1 MRSSIISNAV
11 SFLRDSSTQESPL
24 DKRIEFLRV
33 KGLTQ
38 EEIDAALA
46 QVGITRVD
54 APIASSS
61 TVSTAEGEFFAV
73 PVTTQPKHVVPQ
85 YHNTV
90 PAYNYAFDA
99 RRMPP
104 PQREK
109 DWKDWFVSWF
119 TCELRAPGGLTG
131 DWLYQVMAVVSG
143 TVAVGAY
150 SLAKKFLF
158 PHLTPPPL
166 DAFQQTQASLEA
178 QFDAISK
185 QLADLQTESDA
196 QRKIVEASKDEVA
209 RVVSEVDA
217 ALRELKLEEEKAKLE
232 LKEIR
237 EEVGNV
243 RELVPK
249 LIQSSQASA
258 TNTLADVQAELKSL
272 KTLLLSRPSQ
282 PTTPSMGYP
291 QPPPSSTA
299 LPYGV
304 GTPTGSSTANLPY
317 GAAPGLS
324 SSPPPGPNSGYLL
337 SGRPSIPAWQL
348 AAAAGTATRST
359 SSPAVPTVV
368 STTTTTTTNT
378 ASTDITS
385 SSAFE
390 GSAVLVQSSEAE
402 H

>member
-1 MRSSIISNAV
+1 MRSSYVSNAV
-11 SFLRDSSTQESPL
+11 SFLRDSATQESPL

-54 APIASSS
+54 APVASSS
-61 TVSTAEGEFFAV
+61 TSSSSDAEYFSV
-73 PVTTQPKHVVPQ
+73 PVTTQPQPVVHQ
-85 YHNTV
+85 YRH
-90 PAYNYAFDA
+90 PMYDYAYDA
-99 RRMPP
+99 RRLPP
-104 PQREK
+104 PQRER
-109 DWKDWFVSWF
+109 DWKDWF
-119 TCELRAPGGLTG
+119 
-131 DWLYQVMAVVSG
+131 VMAVVSG

-185 QLADLQTESDA
+185 QLADLQAEADA
-196 QRKIVEASKDEVA
+196 QRKIVEESRDEVSK
-209 RVVSEVDA
+209 VVSDVDA
-217 ALRELKLEEEKAKLE
+217 ALRELKLEEERAKLE

-249 LIQSSQASA
+249 SSQASA

-272 KTLLLSRPSQ
+272 KALLLQRPSQ
-282 PTTPSMGYP
+282 PSTPSIGYP
-291 QPPPSSTA
+291 QPPSSTG

-304 GTPTGSSTANLPY
+304 GTPTGSTSNLPF
-317 GAAPGLS
+317 GAAPGVS
-324 SSPPPGPNSGYLL
+324 SSPPPGPNSSYLL

-348 AAAAGTATRST
+348 AAAAGGGTRST
-359 SSPAVPTVV
+359 SASAVTTMS
-368 STTTTTTTNT
+368 STTTTTNATSTEIGGSTTL
-378 ASTDITS
+378 
-385 SSAFE
+385 E
-390 GSAVLVQSSEAE
+390 GSGVLVQNAEAE

>member
-1 MRSSIISNAV
+1 M
-11 SFLRDSSTQESPL
+11 
-24 DKRIEFLRV
+24 

-119 TCELRAPGGLTG
+119 TCELRAPRELMG
-131 DWLYQVMAVVSG
+131 DWAISGHGSGFGDSGGRGLFVSKG
-143 TVAVGAY
+143 ERPSSY
-150 SLAKKFLF
+150 DPDRLANSNHACPFSQKFLF

-249 LIQSSQASA
+249 VGSEPVRCRNTQVLMPGPLLAFRSSSNHPKQAQQTRSP
-258 TNTLADVQAELKSL
+258 TSKRNSSPLK
-272 KTLLLSRPSQ
+272 
-282 PTTPSMGYP
+282 
-291 QPPPSSTA
+291 PSSFHVPLNLPHHPWGTLNLLPPR
-299 LPYGV
+299 LPYLMELV
-304 GTPTGSSTANLPY
+304 HPRARLRRIYRTELPRVY
-317 GAAPGLS
+317 H
-324 SSPPPGPNSGYLL
+324 
-337 SGRPSIPAWQL
+337 RRRHQDRIRV
-348 AAAAGTATRST
+348 TC
-359 SSPAVPTVV
+359 
-368 STTTTTTTNT
+368 
-378 ASTDITS
+378 
-385 SSAFE
+385 
-390 GSAVLVQSSEAE
+390 
-402 H
+402 

>member
-1 MRSSIISNAV
+1 MTSAQETMRSSIISNAV

-109 DWKDWFVSWF
+109 DWKDWF
-119 TCELRAPGGLTG
+119 
-131 DWLYQVMAVVSG
+131 VMAVVSG

-378 ASTDITS
+378 ASTDIQS

-390 GSAVLVQSSEAE
+390 GSGVLVQSSEAE

>member
-109 DWKDWFVSWF
+109 DWKDWF
-119 TCELRAPGGLTG
+119 
-131 DWLYQVMAVVSG
+131 VMAVVSG

>member
-1 MRSSIISNAV
+1 MTSTEETMRSSIVSNAV

-54 APIASSS
+54 APVASASTSSS
-61 TVSTAEGEFFAV
+61 SEGEYFSV
-73 PVTTQPKHVVPQ
+73 PVTTQPQPVVHQ
-85 YHNTV
+85 YR
-90 PAYNYAFDA
+90 PMYDYAYDA
-99 RRMPP
+99 RRLPP
-104 PQREK
+104 PEREK
-109 DWKDWFVSWF
+109 DWKDWFV
-119 TCELRAPGGLTG
+119 
-131 DWLYQVMAVVSG
+131 MAVVSG
-143 TVAVGAY
+143 TVMVGAY
-150 SLAKKFLF
+150 SLAKKFLV

-185 QLADLQTESDA
+185 QLADLQAEADA
-196 QRKIVEASKDEVA
+196 QRKIVEASKDEVSK
-209 RVVSEVDA
+209 VVSEVDA

-258 TNTLADVQAELKSL
+258 TSTLADVQAELKSL
-272 KTLLLSRPSQ
+272 KALLLQRPSQ
-282 PTTPSMGYP
+282 PSTPSMGYP
-291 QPPPSSTA
+291 QPPSSTA
-299 LPYGV
+299 LPFGV
-304 GTPTGSSTANLPY
+304 GTPTGSSTSNLPF
-317 GAAPGLS
+317 GAAPATS
-324 SSPPPGPNSGYLL
+324 SSPPPGPNSSYLL

-348 AAAAGTATRST
+348 AAAAGGGTRS
-359 SSPAVPTVV
+359 AVTTM
-368 STTTTTTTNT
+368 STTTTTNASSTEIGSSTTL
-378 ASTDITS
+378 
-385 SSAFE
+385 E
-390 GSAVLVQSSEAE
+390 GSAVLVQSAEAE